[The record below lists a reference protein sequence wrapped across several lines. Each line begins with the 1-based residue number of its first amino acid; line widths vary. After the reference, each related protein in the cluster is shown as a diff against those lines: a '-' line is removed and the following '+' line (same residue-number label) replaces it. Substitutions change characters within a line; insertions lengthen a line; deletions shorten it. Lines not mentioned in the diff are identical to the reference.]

1 MRFAASVFAGFM
13 AALLFTGGCSCSGK
27 GTGSP
32 IGASEELFPSASG
45 KQPITLNLG
54 GIMLDRA
61 ELEVESKGN
70 SRTLRILNEGVEIER
85 EVYRVDS
92 SGISLESLGTGSGDQ
107 FDPPLTLIRFP
118 AKKGDSV
125 EWEGSYRYG
134 NIRAVNAKATSTTQT
149 EQVSLAT
156 GSAEAI
162 RVTVE
167 LELSDGSPNPAKRK
181 LDFWFVNGSGPV
193 KRDFGLNQTREPRVP
208 TPTDNKPEEG

>member
-1 MRFAASVFAGFM
+1 MRFVASVIAGVFAAS
-13 AALLFTGGCSCSGK
+13 LFTGGCSCSGK

-54 GIMLDRA
+54 GITLDRA
-61 ELEVESKGN
+61 ELQFESKGIN
-70 SRTLRILNEGVEIER
+70 RTLKVINEGVEIER

-92 SGISLESLGTGSGDQ
+92 GGIFLESLGTGSGDQ

-125 EWEGSYRYG
+125 EWEGTYRYG
-134 NIRAVNAKATSTTQT
+134 NIRAVEAKATSTTQT

-181 LDFWFVNGSGPV
+181 LEFWFVNGSGPV

-208 TPTDNKPEEG
+208 AAADDKPQEG